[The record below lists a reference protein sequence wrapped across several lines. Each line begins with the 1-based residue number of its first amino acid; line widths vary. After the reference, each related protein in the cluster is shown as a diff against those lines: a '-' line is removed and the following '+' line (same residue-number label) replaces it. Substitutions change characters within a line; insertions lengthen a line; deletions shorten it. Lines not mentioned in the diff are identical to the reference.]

1 MIAAEVEREEKRSEV
16 RSAAC
21 GFPTAID
28 AETQHGIEQYL
39 FREAALL
46 DDRNWEAWE
55 KLFADDGMYW
65 VPLAH
70 DQADPFNHASLFYE
84 DAMMRE
90 VRRRRL
96 VNDRAWS
103 QQPVTRTARTIGNVI
118 VTGGSVADGKLIVQS
133 SFHLTEWRARRTE
146 RHLAGRYTHSLVAA
160 DGAWKIE
167 QKRVDL
173 ISCDG
178 VQFAFEFFL

>member
-1 MIAAEVEREEKRSEV
+1 MITLEEKRV
-16 RSAAC
+16 RRTPETA
-21 GFPTAID
+21 GFPTSVD

-46 DDRNWEAWE
+46 DDRDWEGWE
-55 KLFADDGMYW
+55 TLFANGGMYW

-70 DQADPFNHASLFYE
+70 GQSDPINHASLFYE

-96 VNDRAWS
+96 INDRAWS

-118 VTGGSVADGKLIVQS
+118 VIDGSVAGGALTVQS

-146 RHLAGRYTHSLVAA
+146 RHLAGRYTHSLVAV
-160 DGAWKIE
+160 DGAWKMQ
-167 QKRVDL
+167 QKRVD
-173 ISCDG
+173 IINCDG